1 MRTLYNYKIINNIFE
16 FIPLLPSEI
25 MKSIGRYVE
34 DRYNLEVKN
43 TLKDKGGVYSMLYIP
58 KI

>member
-1 MRTLYNYKIINNIFE
+1 
-16 FIPLLPSEI
+16 

-43 TLKDKGGVYSMLYIP
+43 TLKDGGGVYSMLYIP